1 MLSEGAKLTKTDI
14 ESILQQ
20 SIDEKKQD
28 LQNRL
33 DTQAEKVQLI
43 KKEMAEKEKQKSEAA
58 KIAAEKAEMDE
69 QAKQKE

>member
-1 MLSEGAKLTKTDI
+1 MLSEGAKLAKTDI

-43 KKEMAEKEKQKSEAA
+43 KKEMAEKEK
-58 KIAAEKAEMDE
+58 
-69 QAKQKE
+69 

>member
-43 KKEMAEKEKQKSEAA
+43 KKELAEKENQKSEAA